1 MSLDLSTTQ
10 HWNVLCG
17 QSSYKFAL
25 FRHKT
30 PGMTTCRWHS
40 LRITQGTPGL
50 NSHRL
55 NYNSIDDS
63 ENYLSCRHGSARWSA
78 TLLFCIY
85 IRQNYC
91 SSTYIF
97 SLYSV
102 RLYGMMTSG
111 QTICFWIQL
120 IDDILYE
127 KYRITTEIVYIIWSQ
142 QNII

>member
-1 MSLDLSTTQ
+1 MYCLGKFQNLILETTNTSTSLDLSTTQ

-25 FRHKT
+25 FRHRT

-78 TLLFCIY
+78 TLPFA
-85 IRQNYC
+85 
-91 SSTYIF
+91 YIF
-97 SLYSV
+97 DKITALQPIYSHYTQSDYMV
-102 RLYGMMTSG
+102 WW
-111 QTICFWIQL
+111 QV
-120 IDDILYE
+120 D
-127 KYRITTEIVYIIWSQ
+127 RIYDFEY
-142 QNII
+142 N

>member
-25 FRHKT
+25 FRHRT

-78 TLLFCIY
+78 TLLLCIY
-85 IRQNYC
+85 IRKKLLLFNLYIII
-91 SSTYIF
+91 IF
-97 SLYSV
+97 SQIIWYDDKWTE
-102 RLYGMMTSG
+102 YM
-111 QTICFWIQL
+111 IWIQL
-120 IDDILYE
+120 TDNISYE
-127 KYRITTEIVYIIWSQ
+127 KYRITTEIVYSIWYQ